1 MRRWVAV
8 AVGAALVVVLVTAG
22 LAVAWWDHDGDDRGP
37 GMMTTSSQHRGY
49 GSLRGPMH
57 GGMPGTTHGGGMH
70 GWGGWTHGGM
80 HGGMFG
86 GMHAVVRSEHGYLV
100 EMVAHHEEAIAAA
113 GELSRSERPEMRALG
128 RSIVA
133 GQSAEVE
140 QMRAWLAR
148 WYPDR
153 PTTTDYRPMMRD
165 LDGLSGDRLDRTFL
179 EDMVGHHMAAVMMSQ
194 QLLARELADHAQVAA
209 LARSI
214 SRSQHREIFTMRQW
228 LWEWFG

>member
-1 MRRWVAV
+1 
-8 AVGAALVVVLVTAG
+8 
-22 LAVAWWDHDGDDRGP
+22 
-37 GMMTTSSQHRGY
+37 
-49 GSLRGPMH
+49 
-57 GGMPGTTHGGGMH
+57 
-70 GWGGWTHGGM
+70 
-80 HGGMFG
+80 
-86 GMHAVVRSEHGYLV
+86 MHAVVRSEHGYLV

-113 GELSRSERPEMRALG
+113 RELSRSDRPEMRALG

-133 GQSAEVE
+133 GQSAQVE

-165 LDGLSGDRLDRTFL
+165 LDGLSGDRLDRAFL
-179 EDMVGHHMAAVMMSQ
+179 EDMIGHHMAAVMMSQ
-194 QLLARELADHAQVAA
+194 QLLARGLADHPQVAA

-214 SRSQHREIFTMRQW
+214 SRSQHAEIVTMREW